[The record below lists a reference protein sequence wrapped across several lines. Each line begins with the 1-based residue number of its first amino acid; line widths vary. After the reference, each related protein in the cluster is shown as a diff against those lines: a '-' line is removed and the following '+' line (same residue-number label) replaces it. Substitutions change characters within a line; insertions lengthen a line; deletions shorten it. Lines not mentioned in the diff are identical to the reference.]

1 MKKPKVSLKS
11 IEQEIDLK
19 EIFGVDLSEA
29 DGLKKAIGQVL
40 LDKMLTRVEG
50 GQGIGGVKLKS
61 PYSKKYAES
70 LEFKAAGKSRGSVNM
85 SLTGDMLAS
94 IDFEDSGNKLIFKIG
109 EDQVLKAHG
118 HITGEGANGNL
129 PKRPFFGFTAAELKD
144 IKREFAPKIKEAV
157 KRDQAGGSDTLINAV
172 VNDLLETISDEG
184 EDV

>member
-1 MKKPKVSLKS
+1 MLKLKKPKVSLKA

-61 PYSKKYAES
+61 PYSKVYSDS

-85 SLTGDMLAS
+85 SLTGDMLAG
-94 IDFEDSGNKLIFKIG
+94 IDFEDSGNKITFKIA
-109 EDQVLKAHG
+109 EDQVEKAYN
-118 HITGEGANGNL
+118 HITGDTV
-129 PKRPFFGFTAAELKD
+129 PRRPFFGFTAAELKE
-144 IKREFAPKIKEAV
+144 IKREFAPRIKEAV
-157 KRDQAGGSDTLINAV
+157 KRDEAGGSEALLNALA
-172 VNDLLETISDEG
+172 NDILETIDE
-184 EDV
+184 EL